1 MSKITNEKQK
11 ESQHWTPDQYTKAT
25 GWLDNIIEK
34 SDSRIETLEKNV
46 ELLTNNI
53 VDKEKLL
60 IELREDLI
68 TQKKLLDD
76 ANAENTL
83 LFTIKNNI
91 SVPSDSIIDTNHEKG
106 TQTAKRIRTRSTN
119 TSSTDIQV
127 PKKKGRPRKQPQ
139 VLSKLDSTNKN
150 ENKVKNMDTESNVSN
165 ASTLS
170 QKNTILTP
178 VVSPT
183 TRRKRIYERNISFSP
198 DRLKKRITPS
208 K

>member
-1 MSKITNEKQK
+1 MSKITNRKQK
-11 ESQHWTPDQYTKAT
+11 EIQSWTPDQYTKASI
-25 GWLDNIIEK
+25 WLDNIIEK
-34 SDSRIETLEKNV
+34 SVSRIETLEKNV

-53 VDKEKLL
+53 VDKENLL

>member
-1 MSKITNEKQK
+1 MNEKQK
-11 ESQHWTPDQYTKAT
+11 ESQDWTPDQYTKAST
-25 GWLDNIIEK
+25 WLDNIIEK

-60 IELREDLI
+60 IELREDLKV
-68 TQKKLLDD
+68 QKKLLDH

-91 SVPSDSIIDTNHEKG
+91 SAPIDSIIDPNHEKG
-106 TQTAKRIRTRSTN
+106 TQTAKRIRTRN
-119 TSSTDIQV
+119 KIVSSTDIQV
-127 PKKKGRPRKQPQ
+127 PKKKGRPRKQPEL
-139 VLSKLDSTNKN
+139 LSKMDSKKKEKIVETI
-150 ENKVKNMDTESNVSN
+150 DSESNVSN

>member
-1 MSKITNEKQK
+1 MSKITNRKQK
-11 ESQHWTPDQYTKAT
+11 EIQSWTPDQYTKAT

-91 SVPSDSIIDTNHEKG
+91 SVPTDSIIDTNHEKS

-119 TSSTDIQV
+119 SSSTDIQV
-127 PKKKGRPRKQPQ
+127 PKKKGRPRKQPEL
-139 VLSKLDSTNKN
+139 LSKMDSKKKEKIVETI
-150 ENKVKNMDTESNVSN
+150 DSESNVSN

>member
-1 MSKITNEKQK
+1 MNEKQK
-11 ESQHWTPDQYTKAT
+11 ESQDWTPDQYTKAST
-25 GWLDNIIEK
+25 WLDNIIEK

-60 IELREDLI
+60 IELREDLKV
-68 TQKKLLDD
+68 QKKLLDD
-76 ANAENTL
+76 ANCENTL

-91 SVPSDSIIDTNHEKG
+91 SAPIDSIIDPNHEKG
-106 TQTAKRIRTRSTN
+106 TQTAKRIRTRN
-119 TSSTDIQV
+119 KIVYSTDIQV
-127 PKKKGRPRKQPQ
+127 PKKKGRPRKQPEL
-139 VLSKLDSTNKN
+139 LSKMDSKKKEKIVETI
-150 ENKVKNMDTESNVSN
+150 DSESNVSN

-183 TRRKRIYERNISFSP
+183 TIRKRIYERNISFSP